1 MRPMLYIPYVR
12 KLTPEE
18 VGKTLRE
25 DKAGAGDGG
34 GGQSMGATQFLFV
47 SSAGIYDA
55 SVTPPLVE
63 TDAVKFT
70 SGHAEVEP

>member
-1 MRPMLYIPYVR
+1 
-12 KLTPEE
+12 
-18 VGKTLRE
+18 
-25 DKAGAGDGG
+25 
-34 GGQSMGATQFLFV
+34 MGATQFLFV